1 MKKKQCTIG
10 RKDIGPKE
18 PDVLRNLTCNGRLR
32 AAARTA
38 QKMVMMSST
47 WIHIQKVFVDGY
59 FMRNR
64 RFALLLYMY
73 SVVPGQRMMIGVPTT
88 THMDVCVYF
97 FLQGERVSWFNDV

>member
-38 QKMVMMSST
+38 QKNGDD
-47 WIHIQKVFVDGY
+47 VFNLDTY
-59 FMRNR
+59 IESFR
-64 RFALLLYMY
+64 
-73 SVVPGQRMMIGVPTT
+73 
-88 THMDVCVYF
+88 
-97 FLQGERVSWFNDV
+97 